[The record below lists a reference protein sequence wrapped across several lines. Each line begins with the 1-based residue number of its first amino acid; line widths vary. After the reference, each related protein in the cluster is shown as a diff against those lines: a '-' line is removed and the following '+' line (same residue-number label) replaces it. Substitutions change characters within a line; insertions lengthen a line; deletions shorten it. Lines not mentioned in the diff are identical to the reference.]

1 MFKKISTFIAISF
14 IATLVLAYTV
24 SAREFADIYTECGLG
39 SLIAPRNS
47 AVAAVTNVT
56 WDLGTTAISSN
67 ITSPETCEGGK
78 DKVAAFIHD
87 SYDLLENDLA
97 RGNGE
102 YLDTL
107 ISLSGI
113 NLESQNEFLSVLR
126 NDFINTVASPS
137 YSTQSRF
144 EKSEN
149 LFNALYARI
158 ETTS

>member
-1 MFKKISTFIAISF
+1 M
-14 IATLVLAYTV
+14 
-24 SAREFADIYTECGLG
+24 
-39 SLIAPRNS
+39 IAPRNA

-56 WDLGTTAISSN
+56 WDLGTTAITTNISSPD
-67 ITSPETCEGGK
+67 SCAGGK
-78 DKVAAFIHD
+78 GKVAAFIHD

-102 YLDTL
+102 HLDTL

-113 NLESQNEFLSVLR
+113 NLESQHELLSVLR

-158 ETTS
+158 DTAS